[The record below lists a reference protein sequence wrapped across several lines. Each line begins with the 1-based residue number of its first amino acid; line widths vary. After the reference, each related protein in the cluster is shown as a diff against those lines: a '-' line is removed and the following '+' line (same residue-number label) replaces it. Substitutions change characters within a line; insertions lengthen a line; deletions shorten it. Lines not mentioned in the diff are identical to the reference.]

1 MRSRTPF
8 TVKIRCIELINNG
21 NSITDIA
28 TLFDLSRKTI
38 YKWLNRYQKH
48 GLKGLADHSTR
59 PRCSPEALSD
69 LHVQQIVS
77 LRVKE
82 KIGPA
87 RIALRLGLSHSSVY
101 RTLCRQGLQY
111 LNPKRPKKKPRRY
124 EKTYPGELWH
134 LDTKTLVPLRRGYP
148 KEHQFAILD
157 DYSREAFCRIYPAA
171 TTGAATD
178 FLQLALKYYNYPV
191 KAVLTD
197 NAFCFSMR
205 YANYSDRLTLFS
217 RTCQQLGIRHY
228 LLRPYHPETNGK
240 VERFFRTV
248 NDECF
253 SRLHLRNSGHRSQVL
268 DDFVHYYNFNRPH
281 LSLKGLTPVQR
292 RTNYFN
298 SVTDVLE

>member
-1 MRSRTPF
+1 MNSRISRK
-8 TVKIRCIELINNG
+8 VKLRCIELINNG
-21 NSITDIA
+21 NSVTDIA
-28 TLFDLSRKTI
+28 KLFDLSRKTI
-38 YKWLNRYQKH
+38 YKWLNRYQELGIE
-48 GLKGLADHSTR
+48 GLEDHSTR
-59 PRCSPEALSD
+59 PQNSPGALSD
-69 LHVQQIVS
+69 HVIQQIIS

-87 RIALRLGLSHSSVY
+87 RIALRLGLTHSSVY

-111 LNPKRPKKKPRRY
+111 LQPKKPRKKPQRY
-124 EKTYPGELWH
+124 EKTYPGELLH

-171 TTGAATD
+171 TTRAATD
-178 FLQLALKYYNYPV
+178 FLYLALEYYNYPV

-205 YANYSDRLTLFS
+205 YAAHASRLTLFAQ
-217 RTCQQLGIRHY
+217 TCRDLGIRHY

-240 VERFFRTV
+240 VERFFRTID
-248 NDECF
+248 DECYN
-253 SRLHLRNSGHRSQVL
+253 RIRLRNSLHRSQVL
-268 DDFVHYYNFNRPH
+268 DAFVQHYNFNRPH

-292 RTNYFN
+292 RINYFK